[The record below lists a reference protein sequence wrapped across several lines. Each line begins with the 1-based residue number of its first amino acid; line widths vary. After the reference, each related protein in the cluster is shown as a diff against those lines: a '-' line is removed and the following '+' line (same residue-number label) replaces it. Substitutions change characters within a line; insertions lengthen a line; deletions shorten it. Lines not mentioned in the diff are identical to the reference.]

1 METLYDLLGALP
13 EDGAEDLRAAF
24 RKAVKGTHPDI
35 NPEDPDAGLRFRQ
48 IVRANE
54 ILSDDEQRA
63 AYDHLLRL
71 ADIERKSRSKRVV
84 AATIHR
90 LATGVMTL
98 AVISL
103 VCVSGYMLF
112 AYLNGIPLD
121 PVQATDRSGAEPAK
135 TMLARFVDKPAPAS
149 GKRDLDGGEKKE
161 DPTTIEQPGTL
172 DADASA
178 LTAYS
183 IHKDESMPAARDAG
197 PADASFYHEQA
208 ISAYRD
214 GDLYLALIKLDF
226 AISLDPGSPEA
237 YVDRSIVLHRLGDT
251 KRAYAD
257 IARAKRIDDSGQRKR
272 PAAASAP

>member
-71 ADIERKSRSKRVV
+71 ADIERNSGSKRLV

-98 AVISL
+98 AIISL
-103 VCVSGYMLF
+103 VCLSGYMLF

-135 TMLARFVDKPAPAS
+135 TMLAGSERPGPAS
-149 GKRDLDGGEKKE
+149 KRDLDGGEKKE
-161 DPTTIEQPGTL
+161 DPGTIEQPGTL
-172 DADASA
+172 DDEASA

-183 IHKDESMPAARDAG
+183 THKDESTPAARDAG

-208 ISAYRD
+208 IAAYRD
-214 GDLYLALIKLDF
+214 GDLYLALVKLDF